1 MLERA
6 VLYDSPPG
14 GAHVLEVKE
23 VQKIPQSEIKKP
35 ERPSS
40 LLFFLGDLS
49 SRLQRRPETS
59 RGIPSAAYPVSV
71 AGRRPFSGCG
81 SRLPTH
87 RTDDRTSNQ
96 RGDKQDGER
105 GTCASSS
112 QTRAKTF
119 HPFLLN

>member
-87 RTDDRTSNQ
+87 RTRRSHVQ
-96 RGDKQDGER
+96 SARR
-105 GTCASSS
+105 
-112 QTRAKTF
+112 QTGR
-119 HPFLLN
+119 